1 MHPVS
6 DLSRRAVEAPASG
19 RSLQLL
25 LLCDFVGGSASTI
38 IDHAMSLRK
47 SSRHAIQIFNSKGDL
62 SDALEFDRFDGVLI
76 HYSLVA
82 CMDDYIG
89 PNLRAA
95 ISRFKGLKAAFV
107 QDEYRWTN
115 ETTDALRALGIHVLF
130 SVVPPEI
137 IDEVYP
143 QERLPGVVR
152 ETLLTG
158 YVPAE
163 LLGRAVQRYEERSV
177 DVGYRARKL
186 PAWLGSFAREKWLI
200 ADRFK
205 ADAAAYGL
213 VCDMSTREEDRLY
226 GESWIE
232 FLASCK
238 AVLGTESGSSVCD
251 FTGDIQRNVEQH
263 LARDPTVS
271 YETLRDLYFKDT
283 DGRIIL
289 SVISPR
295 CFEAAALRTLMIL
308 YDGHYSGRLEAWRHY
323 VPLRKDHSNMSEV
336 VEVLRDRARAEEIID
351 RVYREVALN
360 PDNSFE
366 AMVAQVDRVIDRAF
380 RPEMAAA
387 KSPYV
392 DAELTALMLK
402 ERRRATI
409 RKALQHLDRGRRRPI
424 ETAWVVVV
432 RAFGVLA
439 RLVRTPLRRRTKQ
452 KIS

>member
-6 DLSRRAVEAPASG
+6 DFSRRAVEAPTSG

-25 LLCDFVGGSASTI
+25 LLCDFAGGSASTI
-38 IDHAMSLRK
+38 IDHVMSLRK
-47 SSRHAIQIFNSKGDL
+47 SSRHAIHIFNSKGDL
-62 SDALEFDRFDGVLI
+62 SDALELDRFDGVLI

-115 ETTDALRALGIHVLF
+115 ETTDALRGLGIHVLF
-130 SVVPPEI
+130 GVVPPEI
-137 IDEVYP
+137 MDDVYP

-158 YVPAE
+158 YVPTE
-163 LLGRAVQRYEERSV
+163 LLGRTVPPFEDRAV

-205 ADAAAYGL
+205 ADAAGYGL
-213 VCDMSTREEDRLY
+213 ICDMSTREEDRIY

-232 FLASCK
+232 FLANCK
-238 AVLGTESGSSVCD
+238 AVLGTESGSSICD
-251 FTGDIQRNVEQH
+251 FTGEIQRNVERH
-263 LARDPTVS
+263 VARDPAVGFD
-271 YETLRDLYFKDT
+271 TLRDLYFKDA
-283 DGRIIL
+283 DGQIVL

-336 VEVLRDRARAEEIID
+336 VGVLRDRSRVQEIID
-351 RVYREVALN
+351 RAYREVALN

-387 KSPYV
+387 KSPYA
-392 DAELTALMLK
+392 DAELTALMRK

-409 RKALQHLDRGRRRPI
+409 RRALQRLERGRRRPTK
-424 ETAWVVVV
+424 TAGTVVV
-432 RAFGVLA
+432 RTFGVFARLA
-439 RLVRTPLRRRTKQ
+439 RAPLRRWTRP